1 MRKLPLVALA
11 LAAISGACAPAP
23 LYTAS
28 GTHKG
33 AVTMGEIPRDA
44 RGEPVWAAIRPLP
57 GAFAPNGPA
66 DVQEGDAAEAP
77 RPPRA

>member
-1 MRKLPLVALA
+1 MQKLPIIALG
-11 LAAISGACAPAP
+11 LAALSGACAPAP

-57 GAFAPNGPA
+57 GAVSPNAPENM
-66 DVQEGDAAEAP
+66 QEGDAEADP
-77 RPPRA
+77 RPPIA